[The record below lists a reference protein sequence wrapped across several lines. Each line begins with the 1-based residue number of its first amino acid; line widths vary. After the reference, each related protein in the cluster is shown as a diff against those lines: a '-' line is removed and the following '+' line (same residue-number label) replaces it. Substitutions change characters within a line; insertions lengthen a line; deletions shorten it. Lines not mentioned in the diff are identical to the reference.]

1 MRHGKR
7 VKKLGRKKE
16 HRHALLKNLC
26 RSLFMYERI
35 KTTLPKAKETRRLAE
50 HLIQFAKRNDLA
62 AKRTIY
68 RYIPDHKLVKIICDE
83 IGPRFAERNGGYTRI
98 YRLGP
103 RLGDGAEM
111 AVLELVELS
120 DPDTITQRRKL
131 IQRRKLVAEPSKK
144 EKPKKTQKEK
154 PKEKKSKEK
163 KEKTDKTKKKK
174 PKTTKREKK
183 TVKKREKK
191 EKKRARAKKA
201 KKAQKTR
208 KKRK

>member
-26 RSLFMYERI
+26 RSLFMYEKI

-50 HLIQFAKRNDLA
+50 HLIQFAKKNDLA
-62 AKRTIY
+62 AKRMIY

-131 IQRRKLVAEPSKK
+131 IQRRKFVAKPSKK
-144 EKPKKTQKEK
+144 EKPKKAQKEK
-154 PKEKKSKEK
+154 PKEKKAK
-163 KEKTDKTKKKK
+163 KDKSDKTKKKK
-174 PKTTKREKK
+174 LKTTKREKK
-183 TVKKREKK
+183 TVKKRAKK

-201 KKAQKTR
+201 KKTQKTR